1 MLAPQLVLKAVVD
14 LDWQGYKMITV
25 FGLQKLGFT
34 PLVDFELEGIGD
46 GVQIAKWNSELPQPT
61 EAEIETAHAEW
72 QAEYDAQEYARNRK
86 NEYPTTDDLV
96 VALWEAVIEERMA
109 GSIDLQAKR
118 TAIKEKYPK
127 Q

>member
-1 MLAPQLVLKAVVD
+1 MSFLSKAIISLRPGAQFSTNGD
-14 LDWQGYKMITV
+14 TIIWHDTEQDQPSDSEIAEK
-25 FGLQKLGFT
+25 KA
-34 PLVDFELEGIGD
+34 EL
-46 GVQIAKWNSELPQPT
+46 
-61 EAEIETAHAEW
+61 

-109 GSIDLQAKR
+109 SSIDLQGKR

-127 Q
+127 